1 MYALDAKK
9 NKRSFLRESCARHQ
23 PRGVTD
29 RELRNGLFLLMF
41 SVVALRNL
49 RTLTVGGLERLADLF
64 PAAVRNLDA
73 LPEMLPVPE
82 GRPGPDAV
90 DQLQR
95 VLANVV
101 LLGGSCAI
109 GRRRRSG
116 DDGRR
121 NR

>member
-1 MYALDAKK
+1 MSQQEGHPIEQRPAGGGQFAVLHALHLAPEAVPQCLPADFERC
-9 NKRSFLRESCARHQ
+9 N
-23 PRGVTD
+23 
-29 RELRNGLFLLMF
+29 
-41 SVVALRNL
+41 
-49 RTLTVGGLERLADLF
+49 VGGLERLANLF
-64 PAAVRNLDA
+64 PTTVRNLNA

-95 VLANVV
+95 VLTDVV

-109 GRRRRSG
+109 GRGRRSG